1 MLSFNND
8 PALKAL
14 HVAQAEH
21 HFAADMLLAGTYGE
35 NDDGA
40 FKGCSVGCFAHDI
53 DPKADDYHATVA
65 SARFLP
71 EWLIQLQDA
80 IFEGLSETDR
90 KAFHVEIAK
99 RIPRGVDLEKVQY
112 VIAVSRFDR
121 LIKLQ
126 NAALEAN
133 HGSGVHDAIEQAVA
147 ALVIERRRN
156 EAMAAGNTCDVSAAQ
171 KSWSAAR
178 SAAQSAW
185 AGEPAWSA
193 AESEAVQAAWS
204 AARSAEWSAWSA
216 AAESESAESGS
227 AEWSAWSA
235 AQSAG

>member
-53 DPKADDYHATVA
+53 DPKANDYHATVA
-65 SARFLP
+65 NARFLP
-71 EWLIQLQDA
+71 EWLIQLQDS
-80 IFEGLSETDR
+80 IFEGLSAPDR
-90 KAFHVEIAK
+90 KLFHVELAK
-99 RIPRGVDLEKVQY
+99 RIPVGVDLEKVQH

-133 HGSGVHDAIEQAVA
+133 HGLGVHAVIEQAIA

-156 EAMAAGNTCDVSAAQ
+156 EARAAGNTCDVSAA
-171 KSWSAAR
+171 
-178 SAAQSAW
+178 
-185 AGEPAWSA
+185 
-193 AESEAVQAAWS
+193 
-204 AARSAEWSAWSA
+204 RSAESAWVGWGQERDALFLALSNA
-216 AAESESAESGS
+216 A
-227 AEWSAWSA
+227 
-235 AQSAG
+235 